1 VGVVGGFD
9 HWLLDFISGS
19 SWTYGVVLGLAL
31 LDAILPVVPS
41 ETAVITAGVVA
52 AQGDLSI
59 GLVLAAAAVG
69 AFAGDNLTY
78 WIGRQWG
85 HRAAE
90 RFLRGEK
97 GRRSLAWAEKTLNER
112 GGLLIVVARF
122 IPGGRIATMLTAGTV
137 EYPYLRRF
145 VPYDAIAAIFW
156 ACYAGLLGY
165 FGGKA
170 FQNSTWKALL
180 VAFAIAAGIA
190 LAIEGIRRLNLHRRL
205 VRLLGW
211 ESL

>member
-1 VGVVGGFD
+1 MD
-9 HWLLDFISGS
+9 QWLLDFISGS
-19 SWTYGVVLGLAL
+19 PWTYGVLFAVAL
-31 LDAILPVVPS
+31 LDAVFPIVPS

-52 AQGDLSI
+52 AQGDLNIS
-59 GLVLAAAAVG
+59 LVLVVSAIG
-69 AFAGDNLTY
+69 AFCGDNIAY
-78 WIGRQWG
+78 GIGRKWG

-90 RFLRGEK
+90 RFVRGEK
-97 GRRSLAWAEKTLNER
+97 GKRALAWAKKTLDER

-137 EYPYLRRF
+137 EYPWLRKF
-145 VPYDAIAAIFW
+145 VPYDALAAVFW

-170 FQNSTWKALL
+170 FENSTWKALL

-190 LAIEGIRRLNLHRRL
+190 LIVEGIRRLGIHTRIF
-205 VRLLGW
+205 RLLGW
-211 ESL
+211 QGSR

>member
-1 VGVVGGFD
+1 VWWAVSTTGC
-9 HWLLDFISGS
+9 STS
-19 SWTYGVVLGLAL
+19 SRGRRG
-31 LDAILPVVPS
+31 P
-41 ETAVITAGVVA
+41 TAGVVA

-59 GLVLAAAAVG
+59 GLVLAAAAIG

-78 WIGRQWG
+78 WIGRKWG
-85 HRAAE
+85 HRAAD

-145 VPYDAIAAIFW
+145 VPYDAIAATFW